1 MALPILAHWAGRSI
15 FDIEPAALARRG
27 IRLLLADLDNTLAP
41 YGEPEPTQA
50 VRDWAAALGE
60 QGITLFVLS
69 NNRHP
74 ERPRRF
80 SQALGVPFLG
90 HAGKPK
96 PGGFRRAM
104 EQMSCTPEQTAI
116 VGDQLFTDILGGR
129 NAGVFTTGGA
139 HPVGGQSGALPAL
152 RSGVALPH
160 VEQKE
165 DKTVMSAI
173 FGPAGNAESFP
184 YKSSAD
190 APRWLAE
197 LGLDCYEYQCGKGV
211 NVREETA
218 RNIGAAAVAAGI
230 RLSLHAPYF
239 INLANPDPESLQKT
253 IGYIT
258 AACQAADWMGAGRV
272 VIHSGALM
280 KRTRREALDIALR
293 SLKAVIAA
301 CDDAG
306 YGHIAL
312 CPETMGKINQLG
324 DLDEVLELCTL
335 DERLVPCVDF
345 GHLYAR
351 SLGEL
356 EGTAACASML
366 DRIRE
371 VLGEVRAG
379 VFHSHFSKIQFTPNG
394 GEKMHLT
401 FAQDD
406 FGPDPAPLMAEVAR
420 RGWSP
425 TFICESA
432 GTQAEDALTMKRLY
446 QAACG

>member
-1 MALPILAHWAGRSI
+1 
-15 FDIEPAALARRG
+15 
-27 IRLLLADLDNTLAP
+27 
-41 YGEPEPTQA
+41 
-50 VRDWAAALGE
+50 
-60 QGITLFVLS
+60 
-69 NNRHP
+69 
-74 ERPRRF
+74 
-80 SQALGVPFLG
+80 
-90 HAGKPK
+90 
-96 PGGFRRAM
+96 
-104 EQMSCTPEQTAI
+104 
-116 VGDQLFTDILGGR
+116 
-129 NAGVFTTGGA
+129 
-139 HPVGGQSGALPAL
+139 
-152 RSGVALPH
+152 
-160 VEQKE
+160 
-165 DKTVMSAI
+165 MSAI

-301 CDDAG
+301 FDDAG

-356 EGTAACASML
+356 EGDCGL
-366 DRIRE
+366 R
-371 VLGEVRAG
+371 VHAG
-379 VFHSHFSKIQFTPNG
+379 PHRG
-394 GEKMHLT
+394 GAWGGAGRRLPQPLL
-401 FAQDD
+401 QDSVY
-406 FGPDPAPLMAEVAR
+406 PQ
-420 RGWSP
+420 RGR
-425 TFICESA
+425 
-432 GTQAEDALTMKRLY
+432 EDAPDLRPGRLRARPRPPHGGGGPPGLESHLHLRKRRHPGGGRADY
-446 QAACG
+446 EKAVSGM